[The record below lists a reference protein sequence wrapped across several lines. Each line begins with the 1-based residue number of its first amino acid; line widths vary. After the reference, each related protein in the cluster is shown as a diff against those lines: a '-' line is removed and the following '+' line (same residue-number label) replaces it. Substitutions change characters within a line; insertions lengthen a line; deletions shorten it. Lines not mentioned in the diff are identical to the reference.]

1 VHDCWQAPD
10 VHSSVVGERFQGR
23 TTDGYEANRWT
34 DGEADR
40 GAAVFL
46 AVASDAAL
54 VGGVSVTARQLRL
67 NPTQLRERL
76 QATQQQATSEEQ
88 PRFAQEADTLVLSV

>member
-1 VHDCWQAPD
+1 MYIRRPWVR
-10 VHSSVVGERFQGR
+10 GFQGR

-46 AVASDAAL
+46 AVASDADAMGADTWGA
-54 VGGVSVTARQLRL
+54 VADGGGRGPGRG
-67 NPTQLRERL
+67 RERHGK
-76 QATQQQATSEEQ
+76 AA
-88 PRFAQEADTLVLSV
+88 